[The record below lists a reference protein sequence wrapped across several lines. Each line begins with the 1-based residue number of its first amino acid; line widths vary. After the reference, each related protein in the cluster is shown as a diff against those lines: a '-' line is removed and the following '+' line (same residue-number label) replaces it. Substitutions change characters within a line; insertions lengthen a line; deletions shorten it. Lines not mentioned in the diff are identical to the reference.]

1 MANTNPNY
9 YLNNPIEDLTAG
21 TRNPSREARENQNA
35 LAFDRWQ
42 RTAHPYSA
50 NMGDVSGN
58 VNSSDATFGR
68 ITYDDVEALREDQN
82 VDIQD
87 ILANRQSGW
96 EMAGHAVINNLVI
109 AGTEAVLGTLS
120 LPLGI
125 IEAAAYQDVSKLW
138 DNEASNAAADIQKAS
153 QEEFAIH
160 RGKTYNNMS
169 TLERLGT
176 DIFWADMVQNLGYTE
191 GMLVPGMGTG
201 ALLKNA
207 PRAIARIGGAMAGAM
222 TEAATEA
229 VQSRNDAVQNKTA
242 IAQQEYTRRLEN
254 ATSQNEIDALTQ
266 EYYSTISQIEDDA
279 TKAGNMVYA
288 ANTALLTA
296 SNALQ
301 FGKLI
306 ERGFGTARRFGTVE
320 GIKRVGNEVVAD
332 TKKKA
337 VAKTIGKQLLNGV
350 AEGTEE
356 MSQNIIS
363 SMPEYYT
370 DYNSFNNSMFNPDKI
385 ETTNDFLD
393 AFGKS
398 ISSRMQ
404 DQDAWTEFA
413 SGFFTG
419 ILGVPTITKNSNGK
433 FRPTLE
439 NNTIVESFRAASRAG
454 KNQQLADEVNARIQD
469 DKQFKAYYEGIN
481 RHLSMED
488 SKNLAVD
495 NADQYAYE
503 NANSAQMIS
512 DVMMFQEAGQLN
524 YLKELVNNSIDTS
537 DEGIQSLIEQ
547 TTKDGNG
554 PFVVNGNP
562 LSVEEVRGLVKQ
574 KQDWINKKIDSIAK
588 KTEAFSSS
596 YPALSEDGL
605 KSVVFLSSQLDDHLD
620 RFDELSKN
628 NYDALKSI
636 YEKASPEFKAN
647 FEKDGRTFPT
657 YEEYLSGE
665 IDTKFVEDLV
675 NDPNNIT
682 PYDQKEK
689 AANDFADVLKLSEGI
704 AKLNE
709 EFKKAVQN
717 PEKTNKAKEEAQA
730 KAQKKAQ
737 AKQDVMD
744 EDNINQMTPSE
755 LNQKVA
761 EEGLNLDDLAK
772 QFEGNETI
780 ASAKQIEKAEKAMQ
794 RELNKARQA
803 GEITEAEARDIEAA
817 LAASK
822 AVANS
827 EEELLNT
834 QAAAFEDSNIYY
846 NEEDPSLQG
855 RNPEEIEA
863 ILDGR
868 KENVKS
874 KINELA
880 ARVKDTEDTLNKMPS
895 NKERNTNKQSK
906 PSEPQGAV
914 KTIDSIRNE
923 LDNNAKKDLY
933 DKCLKDVLNY
943 IQKLA
948 NSNSNF
954 SAEEI
959 WKEIQETKS
968 YDNLK
973 KILSEV
979 QQQWVNDY
987 IKSEIN
993 KAIKNTKNTGG
1004 ASTQQKT
1011 EEPSN
1016 QEQKTPE
1023 DLSPNTIHNT
1033 TENEA
1038 KEETIEQSKQVITPE
1053 DPTAGSYEYWK
1064 PTTTYLPIHP
1074 IFGDNTPFY
1083 KIVEKIRTIKN
1094 KLKNG
1099 EPLTEEEAT
1108 LRNYTPYK
1116 GVFNYSNKLLE
1127 QIIAIGK
1134 YLEEKQAYKI
1144 ADTGKLKVGTKV
1156 HFMIDPKLNES
1167 AGRVVILMVDEN
1179 GGVIGDIM
1187 DATDPKVIK
1196 QEGLLK
1202 FIERVTEEWEKTD
1215 KTQSFTYNKET
1226 VTIAKM
1232 MVGKVAYSTEFSS
1245 LNEIYEGSDVPLTIG
1260 IYKGTDVTIDTN
1272 DRVQDRNIITPQKPK
1287 EGKPYILVP
1296 TVAGMYITV
1305 PFIMKRYSS
1314 ETKDTALG
1322 KAIHNL
1328 LSSIPIKNN
1337 TNVAKDI
1344 KAPLMHLLGLEDL
1357 HINYSE
1363 DKVQIKFTPYGE
1375 GAVQTTITLNKNS
1388 ENFVEELEDRL
1399 MQAQIPFQISTK
1411 YINSTYNGKSYNE
1424 IIGEI
1429 AEANIEKGQTRT
1441 ISNWFITKP
1450 LVGENTEGKTV
1461 PPSNRS
1467 QIENTANPEVHE
1479 LTYTSST
1486 THEKMKIFFN
1496 KRTGV
1501 LIDETG
1507 KEYSGEKA
1515 DLMKAWATGQINGE
1529 SMTKPYP
1536 TNWGIYDPVNH
1547 KFISKETTQNGTQ
1560 SSTYQSQQESTV
1572 ESTKPSIINTQE
1584 KETIW
1589 NALSEEQQS
1598 KLANLKGKTQE
1609 NVLRDLIDDYD
1620 PAEGNFTEDVDDILG
1635 GPKYRKENKARKIK
1649 VWDQKKELA
1658 WLNKVLPQ
1666 LSKEDKVSILDG
1678 LIEIVGKENA
1688 EYAWGKF
1695 EKGIITISDIAAS
1708 GTLYHEAFHAV
1719 VNMLMSDKEKA
1730 EMFKAAQEKWGN
1742 LKALELEENLAEA
1755 FRRYVQLEESPIL
1768 GTLVKWFRKLKH
1780 LVQNL
1785 IGKEPY
1791 LNNLF
1796 YRINNGKYRE
1806 QALHS
1811 TDVTRNRE
1819 EEYTPEMQSIKNK
1832 AIANGTFMKAPN
1844 GKPTNLNERQWL
1856 QVRTK
1861 AFKEWFGDWEKVLSR
1876 DIDSASTVY
1885 NELNIDTTVAR
1896 RTINDSD
1903 SKFEG
1908 GLNLDNLPDFVSEI
1922 DSHGIAKGDE
1932 IQRLLDLLNNGIDKS
1947 RVLYTAPLVATEKT
1961 KAAATALG
1969 TAGGASY
1976 RGGLFII
1983 AADFGKTLNQ
1993 DGIGV
1998 VFINDMSFEDN
2009 NSLGY
2014 KTAKELKNYL
2024 QEHYPNIDFRLYSEA
2039 KQYYEG
2045 NESINKQYRID
2056 SVSKVVDENGEPLV
2070 VYHASSKSGINV
2082 FETSS
2087 SQYGFNSGIFF
2098 SDEEKYARKVTQ
2110 TGSSANIYP
2119 CFLNIRN
2126 PIHMEN
2132 IERESVAHAFLEY
2145 DVHKEL
2151 ARESG
2156 FDFNEIEVDGIV
2168 GEDADKP
2175 TIFKEL
2181 STEFA
2186 VKYPNQIKSATNNIG
2201 TFSRENDDIKYRK
2214 VNNTVADYTN
2224 KIENL
2229 KKQKEVFRQLGA
2241 IIKEIP
2247 SEKAVVFYRGEK
2259 HISKYPY
2266 TSISYSSRAEA
2277 ESHIP
2282 AEFKDYFEVYENKGK
2297 YRRYFKYAKNKS
2309 IAVFEDKIK
2318 EIDKEIENL
2327 EKARNKAYNRELSK
2341 ERIEYLK
2348 GNESES
2354 YSIKNEEADYREIE
2368 QYHRDKLEYGNLSK
2382 EQKAYLTDRKL
2393 TIEDYN
2399 RMTTTEK
2406 NILWKCR

>member
-1 MANTNPNY
+1 MAGENQNY
-9 YLNNPIEDLTAG
+9 YLNNPIEGLVAPTE
-21 TRNPSREARENQNA
+21 NPSINRNIASEEDLKHISSGMRNYM
-35 LAFDRWQ
+35 
-42 RTAHPYSA
+42 RTPSIYTPTI
-50 NMGDVSGN
+50 GDV
-58 VNSSDATFGR
+58 VNRGMANYSENTYNN
-68 ITYDDVEALREDQN
+68 ITYDDVRALREDQN
-82 VDIQD
+82 VDVQD

-96 EMAGHAVINNLVI
+96 EMAGHAVVNNLVI

-125 IEAAAYQDVSKLW
+125 IEAAAYQDASKLW

-176 DIFWADMVQNLGYTE
+176 GIFWADMVQNLGYTE
-191 GMLVPGMGTG
+191 GMLVPGMGAG

-207 PRAIARIGGAMAGAM
+207 PRAIARIGGAMTGAM

-254 ATSQNEIDALTQ
+254 ATSQNEIDALTH
-266 EYYSTISQIEDDA
+266 EYYNTISQIEEDA
-279 TKAGNMVYA
+279 TKVGNMVYA

-301 FGKLI
+301 FGNLI

-398 ISSRMQ
+398 IASRMQ

-439 NNTIVESFRAASRAG
+439 NNTVVESFRAASRAG
-454 KNQQLADEVNARIQD
+454 KNQQLVDEVNARIQD

-588 KTEAFSSS
+588 KTETFSSS

-620 RFDELSKN
+620 RFAELSKN

-636 YEKASPEFKAN
+636 YEKTSPEFKAN

-665 IDTKFVEDLV
+665 IDSKFVEDLV
-675 NDPNNIT
+675 NDPNNTT

-689 AANDFADVLKLSEGI
+689 AVNDFADVIKLSEGI

-737 AKQDVMD
+737 AKQNVMD

-761 EEGLNLDDLAK
+761 EEGLDLDDLAK

-780 ASAKQIEKAEKAMQ
+780 ANAKQIEKAEKAMQ
-794 RELNKARQA
+794 KELNKARQA

-855 RNPEEIEA
+855 RNPEEIEI
-863 ILDGR
+863 ILEGR
-868 KENVKS
+868 KENAKS

-880 ARVKDTEDTLNKMPS
+880 ARVKDTKETLNNMPS
-895 NKERNTNKQSK
+895 NKRTNNNNQSK
-906 PSEPQGAV
+906 SYEPQGAV
-914 KTIDSIRNE
+914 KTIDSIRDELNNNE
-923 LDNNAKKDLY
+923 ERKLY
-933 DKCLKDVLNY
+933 DRYLKDILKYV
-943 IQKLA
+943 QKLA
-948 NSNSNF
+948 DSNNN
-954 SAEEI
+954 AQEI
-959 WKEIQETKS
+959 WETVQKTQS
-968 YDNLK
+968 YNNL
-973 KILSEV
+973 IGMLSEV

-987 IKSEIN
+987 IVSEIK
-993 KAIKNTKNTGG
+993 KAIENSKNTGRTN
-1004 ASTQQKT
+1004 TQQKT
-1011 EEPSN
+1011 EETVN
-1016 QEQKTPE
+1016 QKQETPE
-1023 DLSPNTIHNT
+1023 DLSPNTIHST

-1038 KEETIEQSKQVITPE
+1038 KEETLEQSKQVITPE
-1053 DPTAGSYEYWK
+1053 DTTAEFYEYWK

-1074 IFGDNTPFY
+1074 MFGDNTPFY
-1083 KIVEKIRTIKN
+1083 KIVEKVRTINN

-1099 EPLTEEEAT
+1099 EPLTEEEAV
-1108 LRNYTPYK
+1108 LRNYKPYK
-1116 GVFNYSNKLLE
+1116 GVFNYSDNLLN
-1127 QIIAIGK
+1127 QIIVIGK
-1134 YLEEKQAYKI
+1134 YLEEHQAYKM
-1144 ADTGKLKVGTKV
+1144 ADTGKLNIRTKV
-1156 HFMIDPKLNES
+1156 HFKIDPKLNED

-1179 GGVIGDIM
+1179 DGVIGDIM

-1196 QEGLLK
+1196 QVGLLE
-1202 FIERVTEEWEKTD
+1202 FINRVTEEWEKTD
-1215 KTQSFTYNKET
+1215 KTQPFTYDKET
-1226 VTIAKM
+1226 VTVTKM

-1260 IYKGTDVTIDTN
+1260 IYKGTDVTVDTN
-1272 DRVQDRNIITPQKPK
+1272 DKVQERTIINPLKPK

-1296 TVAGMYITV
+1296 TVTGMYITV

-1322 KAIHNL
+1322 KAIHDL
-1328 LSSIPIKNN
+1328 LSLMPTKDN
-1337 TNVAKDI
+1337 TNVARDI

-1357 HINYSE
+1357 HINYSG
-1363 DKVQIKFTPYGE
+1363 DKVEIRFTPYGE
-1375 GAVQTTITLNKNS
+1375 GAQTVNITLNKNS
-1388 ENFVEELEDRL
+1388 ENFVEELEDQL
-1399 MQAQIPFQISTK
+1399 IQSQVPFQISTK
-1411 YINSTYNGKSYNE
+1411 YINSTYNGKNYNE
-1424 IIGEI
+1424 MIGEI

-1441 ISNWFITKP
+1441 ISNWFITSP
-1450 LVGENTEGKTV
+1450 LVAKNTEGKTV
-1461 PPSNRS
+1461 PPSNKVRS
-1467 QIENTANPEVHE
+1467 ENTANPEVHE

-1486 THEKMKIFFN
+1486 THKKMKIFFN
-1496 KRTGV
+1496 KRTGA
-1501 LIDETG
+1501 LTDETG

-1515 DLMKAWATGQINGE
+1515 NLMKAWATGQLNRE
-1529 SMTKPYP
+1529 SMTKPYL
-1536 TNWGIYDPVNH
+1536 TNWGMYDPVHH
-1547 KFISKETTQNGTQ
+1547 KFISKETVQNNTQYSTLEHDTSPTALEIKRELYRQANLSSVSGLTSGLRKGYRRYAEGVNGSNLTGTKYEGMSYDDFVNLMVPRAISALETIVRVWNNPTIESFEDIFDLLTDEEVEALGMLDGFLIARYRTLFDESRNTNQ
-1560 SSTYQSQQESTV
+1560 SSTQLKNTESSTVNPSQQESTT
-1572 ESTKPSIINTQE
+1572 ETTKPSFINTQE
-1584 KETIW
+1584 KETVW
-1589 NALSEEQQS
+1589 NALSEEHQS

-1609 NVLRDLIDDYD
+1609 NTLRDLIDAYD
-1620 PAEGNFTEDVDDILG
+1620 PAEGNFVEDVDDILS
-1635 GPKYRKENKARKIK
+1635 GPKYRKENKAKKIK
-1649 VWDQKKELA
+1649 VLDQKKELA

-1666 LSKEDKVSILDG
+1666 LSKEDKVRIYEG

-1719 VNMLMSDKEKA
+1719 VNMLMSDKEKL

-1742 LKALELEENLAEA
+1742 LKTLELEENLAEA

-1780 LVQNL
+1780 LVQSL

-1811 TDVTRNRE
+1811 TDATRNRE
-1819 EEYTPEMQSIKNK
+1819 EEYTSEMQSIKDK
-1832 AIANGTFMKAPN
+1832 AIADGTFLKAPN
-1844 GKPTNLNERQWL
+1844 GNPTNLNERQWL
-1856 QVRTK
+1856 QVRTG
-1861 AFKEWFGDWEKVLSR
+1861 AFKNWFGDWE
-1876 DIDSASTVY
+1876 
-1885 NELNIDTTVAR
+1885 
-1896 RTINDSD
+1896 
-1903 SKFEG
+1903 
-1908 GLNLDNLPDFVSEI
+1908 
-1922 DSHGIAKGDE
+1922 
-1932 IQRLLDLLNNGIDKS
+1932 
-1947 RVLYTAPLVATEKT
+1947 
-1961 KAAATALG
+1961 
-1969 TAGGASY
+1969 
-1976 RGGLFII
+1976 
-1983 AADFGKTLNQ
+1983 
-1993 DGIGV
+1993 
-1998 VFINDMSFEDN
+1998 
-2009 NSLGY
+2009 NSPEN
-2014 KTAKELKNYL
+2014 A
-2024 QEHYPNIDFRLYSEA
+2024 
-2039 KQYYEG
+2039 
-2045 NESINKQYRID
+2045 
-2056 SVSKVVDENGEPLV
+2056 SKVVDENGEPLV
-2070 VYHASSKSGINV
+2070 VYHGGKYKKGEKFSAFDASKSENRFWLSEKVGNKSFFTNNDYLAYKMSQPDYYQREKENLEGSVYEVFLNLKNPLVLNASGRRADFFIEEHEQKLKDSEEIIVNNVDEDGINV
-2082 FETSS
+2082 TD
-2087 SQYGFNSGIFF
+2087 Y
-2098 SDEEKYARKVTQ
+2098 
-2110 TGSSANIYP
+2110 
-2119 CFLNIRN
+2119 
-2126 PIHMEN
+2126 
-2132 IERESVAHAFLEY
+2132 
-2145 DVHKEL
+2145 
-2151 ARESG
+2151 
-2156 FDFNEIEVDGIV
+2156 IV
-2168 GEDADKP
+2168 
-2175 TIFKEL
+2175 
-2181 STEFA
+2181 SN
-2186 VKYPNQIKSATNNIG
+2186 PNQIKSATDNIG
-2201 TFSRENDDIKYRK
+2201 TFSIENNDIRYRK
-2214 VNNTVADYTN
+2214 VDDTVADYTN

-2229 KKQKEVFRQLGA
+2229 KKQKEAFRQLGD
-2241 IIKEIP
+2241 IIKKIP

-2259 HISKYPY
+2259 RISKYPY
-2266 TSISYSSRAEA
+2266 TNISYSSRTEA

-2282 AEFKDYFEVYENKGK
+2282 AEFKDYFKVYENKGK
-2297 YRRYFKYAKNKS
+2297 YSRYFKYAKNKS

-2318 EIDKEIENL
+2318 EVDKEIENL
-2327 EKARNKAYNRELSK
+2327 EKAREKSYNKELSK